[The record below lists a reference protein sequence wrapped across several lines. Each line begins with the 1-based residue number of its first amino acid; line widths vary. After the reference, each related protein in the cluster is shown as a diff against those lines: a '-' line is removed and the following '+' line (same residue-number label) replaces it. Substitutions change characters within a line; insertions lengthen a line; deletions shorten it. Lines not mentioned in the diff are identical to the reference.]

1 MRRFQ
6 LSRGGRALLSLVASA
21 ALLGLTAGVA
31 LAVPPQTSGAHFM
44 SASGSVDSSGAL
56 VVEFDEAGVGT
67 SAIDYTL
74 TADAEADYACINGG
88 AKHPKAANKESFNDE
103 VSGGGTFEPKHGRA
117 TGSVSAGP
125 ISAGSFECPSG
136 QQLVLASVSYTNI
149 VLTDTQNDDSV
160 TIADQSRTFLD
171 L

>member
-1 MRRFQ
+1 MRHSD
-6 LSRGGRALLSLVASA
+6 LSWRGRAVVSFVAAA
-21 ALLGLTAGVA
+21 ALLGLSGATVLAG
-31 LAVPPQTSGAHFM
+31 PPQTSGAHFM
-44 SASGSVDSSGAL
+44 SASGSVNSSGAL
-56 VVEFDEAGVGT
+56 VVSFDEAGVGT
-67 SAIDYTL
+67 SAITYTL
-74 TADAEADYACINGG
+74 TADAEAVYACINGG
-88 AKHPKAANKESFNDE
+88 AKHPKAANKEAANGD

-149 VLTDTQNDDSV
+149 VLTDTQNGVSV
-160 TIADQSRTFLD
+160 GIADASRTFLN

>member
-1 MRRFQ
+1 M
-6 LSRGGRALLSLVASA
+6 
-21 ALLGLTAGVA
+21 
-31 LAVPPQTSGAHFM
+31 
-44 SASGSVDSSGAL
+44 DSSGAL